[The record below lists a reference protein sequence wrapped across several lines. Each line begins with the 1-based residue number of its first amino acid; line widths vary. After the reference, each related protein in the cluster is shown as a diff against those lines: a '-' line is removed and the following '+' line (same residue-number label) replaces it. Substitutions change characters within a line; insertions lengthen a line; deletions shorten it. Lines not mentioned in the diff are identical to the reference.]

1 MKAISIKEPWASMIN
16 SGKKTIETR
25 TWKTKHRGKL
35 LLCCSKKPGVS
46 ILNGMAFATCDLVD
60 IRPMTDED
68 EKAAQCEN
76 YDEKHRIVYSWFLE
90 NVKPITPFPVKGKL
104 SLFEVEIP
112 KKSKNII

>member
-35 LLCCSKKPGVS
+35 LLCCSKKPPGTLS
-46 ILNGMAFATCDLVD
+46 GMAFATCELVD

-68 EKAAQCEN
+68 EEAAQCEN
-76 YDEKHRIVYSWFLE
+76 YYDTNNIVYSWFLE

-104 SLFEVEIP
+104 HLFEVDYYEKAI
-112 KKSKNII
+112 K